1 MFKGAV
7 TGMRGTFFYCLLTKV
22 KECRLHNDVKRKEKK
37 SVGGGGEWPALDHYL
52 KKEEQEINKRG
63 SCLVR
68 WLSAYY
74 VST

>member
-1 MFKGAV
+1 MPTSQRCK
-7 TGMRGTFFYCLLTKV
+7 T
-22 KECRLHNDVKRKEKK
+22 KRKNEA
-37 SVGGGGEWPALDHYL
+37 GGGERPALDHYL

-68 WLSAYY
+68 SLSAYY